1 MADPL
6 LAGNLKTPTRTWN
19 RVVDNTTYT
28 CSTDTALIQLDAL
41 NSAFASDLIW
51 WAKPLSATD
60 LFKTVHNSLCFGVYA
75 GTDETP
81 PSEKPMIAFARLITD
96 HVTFA
101 YLTDVYVLET
111 HQGKGLG
118 KWMMACL
125 KEVLDSWEGLRRCVL
140 FTGGKDAVRLY
151 ERTLGM
157 RDVREQRNGL
167 VIMQVLGRAGAPG
180 PTGPTGKDGEGE

>member
-1 MADPL
+1 MADPSP
-6 LAGNLKTPTRTWN
+6 AETLKTPTRTWT
-19 RVVDNTTYT
+19 RAVDNTTYT

-51 WAKPLSATD
+51 WAKPLSETD
-60 LFKTVHNSLCFGVYA
+60 LYKTVHNSLCFGVYA
-75 GTDETP
+75 STDETSS
-81 PSEKPMIAFARLITD
+81 SEKPMIAFARLITD

-101 YLTDVYVLET
+101 YLTDVYVLEA

-140 FTGGKDAVRLY
+140 FTGGQDAVRLY
-151 ERTLGM
+151 ERKLGM

-180 PTGPTGKDGEGE
+180 PKRGEGEGEER